1 MSLINLKTDLKSLKY
16 GRDTTDGGDSKLP
29 LVKTPIPENF
39 AEIGNTGG
47 FDSTLRGG
55 SLIGTAVVNDTIR
68 IGKLI
73 NSTRTFQG
81 ASFKSK
87 MNLLSRT
94 NVKTQVDTQK
104 YNQGEYQTRNT
115 VAQVSADPFGTR
127 FELFSGNLRYFDA
140 VKDQQIGDNPTG
152 RLIDYYNT
160 KINTRTEGSE
170 LTSYD
175 GGPGST
181 AGFGTTTIKLA
192 TDRTGINNSKLLDF
206 YGRPG
211 KPNPLFKELN
221 TGDLLLGNESPNQQE
236 PEFLTD
242 PVQALGFSA
251 FKRTPITSL
260 NNLVFASGV
269 TALLYN
275 PVDNQASN
283 FLKTAFKQS
292 TLDSKLPGNNQGV
305 LSSQKQILKQR
316 QDPTNLLTRDDID
329 NIKDVDLY
337 PVANKLQDFRL
348 KVQDKNV
355 KTVAGIREFRAGVSY
370 NQTKRKTVL
379 GDPGTKEKDYE
390 GESAIA
396 NIGSNK
402 VNLQPLYLSTD
413 GGKTNSEKE
422 SAQTDPF
429 IQFKIGIVSNNTSDG
444 KSAVWVTLPAY
455 INSFNDNFNGN
466 WNDHTLLG
474 RGEKFYTYSGFSR
487 SISLSFIIHAQS
499 VAERDVMYSKINYL
513 ASSLAPDYAGSGI
526 MKGNFAILQVG
537 SYLDQ
542 KTYGVI
548 KNLTMT
554 VLDNSP
560 WDIDAQMPHMLEV
573 SMTFEPIHDFIP
585 QIKSHFIYGPAT
597 KNYIIPE
604 PAPAKTTQEQEN
616 SNSSQN
622 ENSPENVETIKGVEI
637 KVKRK
642 QNKEL
647 EQLKG
652 RRLQTQTVDFQ
663 PTPLPTL
670 NFNR

>member
-1 MSLINLKTDLKSLKY
+1 MALINLKTDLKSLKY
-16 GRDTTDGGDSKLP
+16 GRDTTGGGDSKQP
-29 LVKTPIPENF
+29 LVKTAIPENF

-73 NSTRTFQG
+73 NTARTFQG

-140 VKDQQIGDNPTG
+140 VKDQQTGDNPTG
-152 RLIDYYNT
+152 RLIDYYTT
-160 KINTRTEGSE
+160 KINTRTEGTE

-181 AGFGTTTIKLA
+181 AGFGTTVIKLA
-192 TDRTGINNSKLLDF
+192 TDRTGVNNPKLIDF

-211 KPNPLFKELN
+211 KPNPLFSELN

-316 QDPTNLLTRDDID
+316 QDPAYLFTQDDIQSIQSSTIGAD
-329 NIKDVDLY
+329 NLY
-337 PVANKLQDFRL
+337 QPDFR
-348 KVQDKNV
+348 
-355 KTVAGIREFRAGVSY
+355 
-370 NQTKRKTVL
+370 
-379 GDPGTKEKDYE
+379 
-390 GESAIA
+390 
-396 NIGSNK
+396 
-402 VNLQPLYLSTD
+402 
-413 GGKTNSEKE
+413 
-422 SAQTDPF
+422 
-429 IQFKIGIVSNNTSDG
+429 
-444 KSAVWVTLPAY
+444 
-455 INSFNDNFNGN
+455 
-466 WNDHTLLG
+466 
-474 RGEKFYTYSGFSR
+474 
-487 SISLSFIIHAQS
+487 
-499 VAERDVMYSKINYL
+499 
-513 ASSLAPDYAGSGI
+513 
-526 MKGNFAILQVG
+526 
-537 SYLDQ
+537 
-542 KTYGVI
+542 
-548 KNLTMT
+548 
-554 VLDNSP
+554 
-560 WDIDAQMPHMLEV
+560 
-573 SMTFEPIHDFIP
+573 
-585 QIKSHFIYGPAT
+585 
-597 KNYIIPE
+597 
-604 PAPAKTTQEQEN
+604 
-616 SNSSQN
+616 
-622 ENSPENVETIKGVEI
+622 ETIK
-637 KVKRK
+637 
-642 QNKEL
+642 NKPENSK
-647 EQLKG
+647 LK
-652 RRLQTQTVDFQ
+652 LAYSNY
-663 PTPLPTL
+663 TL
-670 NFNR
+670 FNRASYGGPNSE